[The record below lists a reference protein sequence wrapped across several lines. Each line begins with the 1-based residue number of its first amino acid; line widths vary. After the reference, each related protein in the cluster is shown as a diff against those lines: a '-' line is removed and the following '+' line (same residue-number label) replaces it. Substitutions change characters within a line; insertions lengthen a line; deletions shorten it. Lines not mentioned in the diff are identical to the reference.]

1 MNEKYRR
8 IVRMTERELESVSA
22 KDKETNYNNFLKRP
36 SERAKAINRM
46 SVIE

>member
-22 KDKETNYNNFLKRP
+22 KDKETNYNNF
-36 SERAKAINRM
+36 
-46 SVIE
+46 